1 MSKISTY
8 EDAPLPKLSDKLI
21 GTSVGGEIEDM
32 TYNFTLQELLNVFLP
47 VIPANNLQGILD
59 YGNTATQDINLF
71 GTINTTYINV
81 TDTATILNSNLTG
94 ETRILGGLIDS
105 TYSIGEA
112 GQVLSSTGEFVEWIT
127 LPPIFTP
134 SLQQVLE
141 VGNGSDINIIL
152 DATLQAFNVDSNTA
166 IINDDLTISGT
177 LTDSDS
183 LVGTANQVLSSTVTG
198 VKWIGL
204 PIYSATSPLLFNSA
218 IGVFSIQEAAS
229 YQSGYLSS
237 TDWIN
242 FDGKQPAGNYITT
255 LIGEAS
261 ASGPGAASVILNNAS
276 VLGKVLTGFNPTSGT
291 INASDTIL
299 TAFEKTQSQINALV
313 GGVIY
318 RGTWNAS
325 ANVPTL
331 TSSVGVQGDY
341 YVVNVAGNTNL
352 NGITDWKVGD
362 WAIFSES
369 VWQKVDNT
377 DSVSSV
383 NGYTG
388 AVNLTTDDIPEGL
401 TNLYYLNSRA
411 RAALS
416 ATSPLLYDNS
426 TGISSIQQS
435 NNIQD
440 GYLSSTDWVTFNNKQ
455 GAITLTTVGSSGP
468 STLISN
474 TLNIPNYGGALTGY
488 VPYTGATTN
497 VNLGEYGISAGYFQA
512 DLTPT
517 GTLQVGRMQW
527 NAIDGTMDLR
537 MMGNN
542 VTLQIGEENVTRVVN
557 KSGINLLES
566 NYQVVRA
573 RKVAEGGAQGQRIAV
588 VLAQGNSENNST
600 EVLGLVTETI
610 NTNQEGFIT
619 CFGEV
624 KEIDTTGSLQGE
636 TWVDGDILYL
646 SSTVAG
652 ALTNVRPIAPNHSVI
667 VGYVTYAH
675 AVHGKIYMA
684 IDTGYELGELHN
696 VYAPSPTANQ
706 SIYWNATNSRYQL
719 NTIAGILGYTP
730 ADAATYVPYTGATS
744 NVDLGSYNLITTGSI
759 LSGYISALG
768 NGIGGGYISFK
779 TGALGGISSSYG
791 TIGSP
796 AVNQVSIYF
805 GDTNL
810 YAATLS
816 NASLSASRTYTLP
829 NASGTLA
836 LTSDLGGY
844 VPYTGATTN
853 LNLGAYALIVSGIN
867 NASGMSMSHSSEV
880 SPGAGSTAINGTPNG
895 LGVRV
900 GASYVYSLIFPTAN
914 YNYTFPSATGT
925 LALTSDLSAYVTLGT
940 TQTISGAKTFSG
952 VSTFTSPIIIDEG
965 TTGTYLAFANYATAT
980 TGTLGYTSI
989 YALNNN
995 ILGINFGGS
1004 KRGQF
1009 DSSAITSTAIRT
1021 YTLPNAD
1028 GTLALTSSLAGYLPL
1043 TGGTLTG
1050 NLSITGTNPALLFTT
1065 NYSGTFGGVIGLAS
1079 ATNSYIQEAQN
1090 GDAVLG
1096 VDSGKNI
1103 LFGVAAYPKLKVTSS
1118 NIVQVT
1124 SGVSLE
1130 VGYTALQSLYKF
1142 DVNGTTRLQGAT
1154 IVGTSTGFTGSPT
1167 FGVQNKSG
1175 HVASIASFNFGGTE
1189 TSNNSINSLINV
1201 GSYINAAVQTIA
1213 TATTASGMQFY
1224 NGGFYW
1230 YGNTGLTVGAAYT
1243 NTQRMYLSSA
1253 GELTVS
1259 GKLILGS
1266 TISNGT
1272 YIYTLPSATGT
1283 LALTSNLS
1291 SYLPLSGGTLTGA
1304 LSGTSATFTNQLSLD
1319 RASLTT
1325 ATPLRFTT
1333 AGANNWFIGMSP
1345 LGTSTNDLSFYS
1357 YGTSS
1362 SALTLNNT
1370 TGTATFLSNVGIG
1383 ISTPTGQLSLN
1394 NQINNGTT
1402 PISYYSSLNGTS
1414 GYYGQ
1419 AIFNSY
1425 YASNLD
1431 GLGTY
1436 PRYLD
1441 IASVGSPDGTNGGS
1455 IIRFFTNG
1463 IVASSSATEKMRI
1476 DSSGNVGIG
1485 TSSPSTTLHVSAVS
1499 GNAITL
1505 VETSSGTF
1513 AQYQLKSGATTPWV
1527 IGTQN
1532 DYVSNG
1538 LVFRN
1543 GSDRMIIT
1551 TGGNVGIGTSSPSS
1565 ILHIKGVFTIERS
1578 SAAQTSTISNEGGNF
1593 TLNASSGYNT
1603 IFQSAAAERM
1613 RITSGGNVLIGTT
1626 TDAGWRLA
1634 VVGGGQLISGTNP
1647 AIYMQTTYS
1656 GSYYGVFGVAS
1667 ALNSYIQDANN
1678 GDICLGVDA
1687 GKNILLGVGANPK
1700 LKVLSS
1706 GVIQLASLAGAGSR
1720 TVNADASGNLSA
1732 ASDSS
1737 LKQEDKEYSIAGLN
1751 EILKL
1756 TPRAYKWL
1764 KDIEKRGA
1772 DASTELG
1779 FFANE
1784 VAPIIPS
1791 AAPKSND
1798 GLYGFYDRA
1807 VIAALVKGMQEQQL
1821 QIQELKL
1828 IKNNIN

>member
-112 GQVLSSTGEFVEWIT
+112 GQVLSSTGEFVEWVT

-204 PIYSATSPLLFNSA
+204 PIYSATSPLLFNPA
-218 IGVFSIQEAAS
+218 TGVFSIQEAAS

-730 ADAATYVPYTGATS
+730 ADAATYVPYTGATTD
-744 NVDLGSYNLITTGSI
+744 VNL
-759 LSGYISALG
+759 
-768 NGIGGGYISFK
+768 GGYS
-779 TGALGGISSSYG
+779 L
-791 TIGSP
+791 
-796 AVNQVSIYF
+796 
-805 GDTNL
+805 
-810 YAATLS
+810 
-816 NASLSASRTYTLP
+816 LSASTSSNVFYANGSGLTPGTIYLKKGTVPVNFSGSNGIYANSTSYGFIADTGTSYKLGIFSLASLTDATARTYTLP
-829 NASGTLA
+829 NASGTLALTSDLSGYVPYNGATGAVNLGAFDLTVNGITIGRGASSIASNTAIGVSSLQLNSTGSYNTGFGLNSLNKNTIGSNNTSIGADSLSNLTTGNNNTVIGYTSGTSITTGSNNTIIGNYDGTAAMNNNIILADGNGNIKYQWDGTNNNLYGKVNFSSTIGNGTYTYTLPNASGTLALTSDLGGYVPYSGATGAVNLGVNSLRASYLYLNGATTPMSGQLNMKIGTSSPGNQGGYYNILPYSDGKLYFTSYLSSLSNTRIFILDSAGITANTPRIFTFPDASGTLA

-867 NASGMSMSHSSEV
+867 NASGMSMSHSSAV

-895 LGVRV
+895 LEVRV

-925 LALTSDLSAYVTLGT
+925 LALTSDLSGYVTLGT
-940 TQTISGAKTFSG
+940 AQTITSIKTFNARTDFN
-952 VSTFTSPIIIDEG
+952 V
-965 TTGTYLAFANYATAT
+965 
-980 TGTLGYTSI
+980 
-989 YALNNN
+989 
-995 ILGINFGGS
+995 GISLLSN
-1004 KRGQF
+1004 
-1009 DSSAITSTAIRT
+1009 SAINLYNTGNTFSTSLQTNPSTTSFRVI
-1021 YTLPNAD
+1021 YLPNAN
-1028 GTLALTSSLAGYLPL
+1028 GTVALTSDLSAYLPL
-1043 TGGTLTG
+1043 T
-1050 NLSITGTNPALLFTT
+1050 
-1065 NYSGTFGGVIGLAS
+1065 
-1079 ATNSYIQEAQN
+1079 
-1090 GDAVLG
+1090 
-1096 VDSGKNI
+1096 
-1103 LFGVAAYPKLKVTSS
+1103 
-1118 NIVQVT
+1118 
-1124 SGVSLE
+1124 
-1130 VGYTALQSLYKF
+1130 
-1142 DVNGTTRLQGAT
+1142 
-1154 IVGTSTGFTGSPT
+1154 
-1167 FGVQNKSG
+1167 
-1175 HVASIASFNFGGTE
+1175 
-1189 TSNNSINSLINV
+1189 
-1201 GSYINAAVQTIA
+1201 
-1213 TATTASGMQFY
+1213 
-1224 NGGFYW
+1224 
-1230 YGNTGLTVGAAYT
+1230 
-1243 NTQRMYLSSA
+1243 
-1253 GELTVS
+1253 
-1259 GKLILGS
+1259 
-1266 TISNGT
+1266 
-1272 YIYTLPSATGT
+1272 
-1283 LALTSNLS
+1283 
-1291 SYLPLSGGTLTGA
+1291 GGTLTGA
-1304 LSGTSATFTNQLSLD
+1304 LSGTSATFSGVLS
-1319 RASLTT
+1319 AKSATITETT
-1325 ATPLRFTT
+1325 ANTYGSISVVGNSRGGSVDFYANATSVGGIYADASANLYLYSGNSFANRLTIASTGAATFSST
-1333 AGANNWFIGMSP
+1333 ATIKGVVVVGASG
-1345 LGTSTNDLSFYS
+1345 GY
-1357 YGTSS
+1357 
-1362 SALTLNNT
+1362 T
-1370 TGTATFLSNVGIG
+1370 TGDNNYINLGGAATPDTFGAINMPFGDKMRFNAYHGFQWYTSN
-1383 ISTPTGQLSLN
+1383 
-1394 NQINNGTT
+1394 
-1402 PISYYSSLNGTS
+1402 
-1414 GYYGQ
+1414 
-1419 AIFNSY
+1419 A
-1425 YASNLD
+1425 
-1431 GLGTY
+1431 
-1436 PRYLD
+1436 
-1441 IASVGSPDGTNGGS
+1441 GGS
-1455 IIRFFTNG
+1455 GTP
-1463 IVASSSATEKMRI
+1463 VSKMI
-1476 DSSGNVGIG
+1476 LTSDGNVGIG
-1485 TSSPSTTLHVSAVS
+1485 AINPTVALYIGDGTSAKQ
-1499 GNAITL
+1499 I
-1505 VETSSGTF
+1505 
-1513 AQYQLKSGATTPWV
+1513 V
-1527 IGTQN
+1527 I
-1532 DYVSNG
+1532 
-1538 LVFRN
+1538 N
-1543 GSDRMIIT
+1543 GSASGT
-1551 TGGNVGIGTSSPSS
+1551 TGGASVGVQYNGVTSIAIGNYSNLVGGAFSNLGS
-1565 ILHIKGVFTIERS
+1565 IYTAGDMLFLPAGV
-1578 SAAQTSTISNEGGNF
+1578 
-1593 TLNASSGYNT
+1593 
-1603 IFQSAAAERM
+1603 ERM
-1613 RITSGGNVLIGTT
+1613 RIKLGGNVLIGLT
-1626 TDAGWRLA
+1626 TD
-1634 VVGGGQLISGTNP
+1634 SGDGLQVQKRIAANTGIVTYATTNTNYP
-1647 AIYMQTTYS
+1647 LSATAQNGIYMGWGSSTTNFNGLSWQGRYS
-1656 GSYYGVFGVAS
+1656 TDMYMGGAGNSGDDSVYIRNAS
-1667 ALNSYIQDANN
+1667 LQNLFRFSPTGNFT
-1678 GDICLGVDA
+1678 
-1687 GKNILLGVGANPK
+1687 
-1700 LKVLSS
+1700 VL
-1706 GVIQLASLAGAGSR
+1706 SLAGAGSR
-1720 TVNADASGNLSA
+1720 TVTADANGLLSA

-1737 LKQEDKEYSIAGLN
+1737 LKQEDKEYNIAGLN
-1751 EILKL
+1751 EVLQLI
-1756 TPRAYKWL
+1756 PRAYKWL
-1764 KDIEKRGA
+1764 NDIENRGE
-1772 DASTELG
+1772 DAATEIG

-1798 GLYGFYDRA
+1798 GLFGFYDRA
-1807 VIAALVKGMQEQQL
+1807 VIAALVKSVQQL
-1821 QIQELKL
+1821 NDKL